1 MLLAFEGFLSREVIQ
16 KNIGSIETEEL
27 CLGRVLY
34 FTRQSLMLIS
44 PLRYCL

>member
-1 MLLAFEGFLSREVIQ
+1 MLLVFKGFLSR
-16 KNIGSIETEEL
+16 GSIETEEL
-27 CLGRVLY
+27 CLGRVIY